1 MIITTIASLALAIAP
16 QPVAHSV
23 TVDHQSAPVNATY
36 RADVEVFTRQIGM
49 SAGARPSTV
58 RCTWQ
63 ARVGV
68 IRDIARDQGASISRR
83 LDADRVFEGSQP
95 GSCMAAT
102 AQIERQLGNHQ
113 DAVRAHV
120 KQVAERDEQTLRA
133 ELRALTELAQN

>member
-1 MIITTIASLALAIAP
+1 MITIIISSLALAIAP

-23 TVDHQSAPVNATY
+23 TVDHQSAPVKATY
-36 RADVEVFTRQIGM
+36 RADVEVSTRQIGM
-49 SAGARPSTV
+49 SAGARPSTA

-68 IRDIARDQGASISRR
+68 VRDIAREDGTPISRR
-83 LDADRVFEGSQP
+83 LDEDRRFEGSRP

-102 AQIERQLGNHQ
+102 AQIERDLGSHQ
-113 DAVRAHV
+113 EAVRAHV
-120 KQVAERDEQTLRA
+120 KQVAERDEQNLRA